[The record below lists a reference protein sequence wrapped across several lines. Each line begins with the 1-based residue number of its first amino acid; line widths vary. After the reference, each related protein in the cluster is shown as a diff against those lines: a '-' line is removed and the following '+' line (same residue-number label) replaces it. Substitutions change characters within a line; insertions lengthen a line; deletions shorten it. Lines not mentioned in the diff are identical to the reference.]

1 MIHLFSAAV
10 FVTDRD
16 VANYTICTI
25 DDPRTLN
32 KTLYLR
38 PPGNVYSM
46 NELVEIWEKKLN
58 KELRKVRVSEEQLL
72 ESIRG
77 TFQALIEIAQHYVP
91 CYCRLI
97 ICFGAADTPFP
108 RNMELVFVYSAF
120 VKGDHTYF
128 DVDSSGFDGT
138 RLYPHV
144 KHTTVS
150 EYLDTLV

>member
-1 MIHLFSAAV
+1 MGPSQNEFTLCLMIHLFPAAV

-77 TFQALIEIAQHYVP
+77 TVL
-91 CYCRLI
+91 
-97 ICFGAADTPFP
+97 
-108 RNMELVFVYSAF
+108 SA
-120 VKGDHTYF
+120 Y
-128 DVDSSGFDGT
+128 
-138 RLYPHV
+138 
-144 KHTTVS
+144 
-150 EYLDTLV
+150 